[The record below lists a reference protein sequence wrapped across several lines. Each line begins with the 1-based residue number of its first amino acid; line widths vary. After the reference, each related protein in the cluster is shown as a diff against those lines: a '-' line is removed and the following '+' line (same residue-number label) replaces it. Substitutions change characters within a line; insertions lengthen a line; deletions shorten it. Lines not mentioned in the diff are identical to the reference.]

1 MTLSARV
8 SNNIFALSV
17 GAIGYAISYG
27 LAYLE
32 ILSHER
38 MLMAMCALKCNHGV
52 GAAGQIQVLQPEID
66 DAGHTACLGSDDGLH
81 RVHRQ
86 LKTQKPCIAG
96 LFHWANLLS
105 CSIKSRGKLAKAK
118 YPMYYHFHCF

>member
-38 MLMAMCALKCNHGV
+38 MLMAMCALN
-52 GAAGQIQVLQPEID
+52 AIMVLEL
-66 DAGHTACLGSDDGLH
+66 LGKYKSFN
-81 RVHRQ
+81 
-86 LKTQKPCIAG
+86 LKSTMLAT
-96 LFHWANLLS
+96 LLA
-105 CSIKSRGKLAKAK
+105 LAQMTV
-118 YPMYYHFHCF
+118 YTVFIGS